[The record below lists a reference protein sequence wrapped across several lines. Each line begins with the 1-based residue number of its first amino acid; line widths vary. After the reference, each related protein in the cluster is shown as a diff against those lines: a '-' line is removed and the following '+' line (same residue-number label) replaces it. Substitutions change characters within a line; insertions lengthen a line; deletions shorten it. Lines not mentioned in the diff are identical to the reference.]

1 MTGNH
6 DRRAAA
12 LYGHASLTSEETAV
26 IIELSP
32 VAYVRGGRAL
42 PEDDAWGAVEARI
55 ELEARFSPQALTGL
69 EAFSHLE
76 VVYFFHR
83 ADPARAEVRTRHP
96 RGNPAWPN
104 VGIFAQRA
112 RDRPNG
118 LGVSVCEI
126 LEVSGRALRVRGLDA
141 IDGTPVLDLK
151 PVMRAF
157 LPRGAVREPAWAAQ
171 LMSMYW

>member
-1 MTGNH
+1 M
-6 DRRAAA
+6 
-12 LYGHASLTSEETAV
+12 
-26 IIELSP
+26 IIELTP

-55 ELEARFSPQALTGL
+55 ELDGRFSPEALSGL
-69 EAFSHLE
+69 DAFSHLE
-76 VVYFFHR
+76 VVYHFHR
-83 ADPARAEVRTRHP
+83 TEPERAEQRTRHP
-96 RGNPAWPN
+96 RGNPAWPR

-118 LGVSVCEI
+118 LAVSVCEI
-126 LEVSGRALRVRGLDA
+126 LGVSGREVRVRGLDA

-151 PVMRAF
+151 PVMRGF
-157 LPRGAVREPAWAAQ
+157 LPRGAVREPAWAAE